1 MEVKKAVFAM
11 NPDKT
16 PRPDGMSAAFYHQ
29 HWEAIKTG
37 VFSFVRNFFEN
48 NYLDTKL
55 NQTHIC
61 LIPKIEKPTTVK
73 DYRPISLANV
83 AYKIISKILA
93 ERLKPWLNSIITENQ
108 SAFIPGRLIT
118 DNVLIAHELMHSLNT
133 KNLKNKFMAVKL
145 DIAKAFDKVEW
156 RFVDAVMEKMGFCE
170 RWRRWIMT
178 CITTV
183 TYSVLINGKQTRT
196 IKPRRGL
203 RQGDPISPYLYIICT
218 EGLSRLIKQNIQKQ
232 MIHGFKA
239 SRSGPPVSHLLFA
252 DDSLVFCIATEE
264 EARNMAQILSMYQRA
279 SGQEINYAKSAIS
292 FAKGTPKQTQDG
304 TPKQT
309 QDTIITLLGIVK
321 IGGFGKYLGLPET
334 IGRNRHDTFQYII
347 HRIKSKLDSWYSKFL
362 SPAGKEVLLKAV
374 ITALPTYT
382 MSCFLL
388 PKTIIKEIT
397 KAMRNFW
404 WSANLEKRSIPWI
417 AWGKITASKKK
428 GGLGIRDMLA
438 FNKALLAKQAWRL
451 MNHPTSLL
459 SRIYRA
465 KYFRKSTFLEAKAF
479 PSSSYAWRSIV
490 QTQPLI
496 NKGAKWVIG
505 NGLSVRVWKD
515 NWLQGDCAFPPI
527 GPRAEI
533 YPMMTVKDLFLSG
546 TRMWDIAKI
555 RRLVRAED
563 VPRILQI
570 RPSETGQQDILC
582 WRLGTSGTYTVK
594 TGYQLQRTM
603 DLEAQTT
610 QLSSHSQVSL
620 RNNLLNQL

>member
-11 NPDKT
+11 NPGKT
-16 PRPDGMSAAFYHQ
+16 PGPDGISVAFYHQ

-309 QDTIITLLGIVK
+309 QDTIIKLLGIVN
-321 IGGFGKYLGLPET
+321 IGGFGK
-334 IGRNRHDTFQYII
+334 
-347 HRIKSKLDSWYSKFL
+347 
-362 SPAGKEVLLKAV
+362 
-374 ITALPTYT
+374 
-382 MSCFLL
+382 
-388 PKTIIKEIT
+388 
-397 KAMRNFW
+397 
-404 WSANLEKRSIPWI
+404 
-417 AWGKITASKKK
+417 
-428 GGLGIRDMLA
+428 
-438 FNKALLAKQAWRL
+438 
-451 MNHPTSLL
+451 
-459 SRIYRA
+459 
-465 KYFRKSTFLEAKAF
+465 
-479 PSSSYAWRSIV
+479 
-490 QTQPLI
+490 
-496 NKGAKWVIG
+496 
-505 NGLSVRVWKD
+505 
-515 NWLQGDCAFPPI
+515 
-527 GPRAEI
+527 
-533 YPMMTVKDLFLSG
+533 
-546 TRMWDIAKI
+546 
-555 RRLVRAED
+555 
-563 VPRILQI
+563 
-570 RPSETGQQDILC
+570 
-582 WRLGTSGTYTVK
+582 
-594 TGYQLQRTM
+594 
-603 DLEAQTT
+603 
-610 QLSSHSQVSL
+610 
-620 RNNLLNQL
+620 

>member
-1 MEVKKAVFAM
+1 
-11 NPDKT
+11 
-16 PRPDGMSAAFYHQ
+16 
-29 HWEAIKTG
+29 
-37 VFSFVRNFFEN
+37 
-48 NYLDTKL
+48 
-55 NQTHIC
+55 
-61 LIPKIEKPTTVK
+61 
-73 DYRPISLANV
+73 
-83 AYKIISKILA
+83 
-93 ERLKPWLNSIITENQ
+93 
-108 SAFIPGRLIT
+108 
-118 DNVLIAHELMHSLNT
+118 
-133 KNLKNKFMAVKL
+133 
-145 DIAKAFDKVEW
+145 
-156 RFVDAVMEKMGFCE
+156 
-170 RWRRWIMT
+170 
-178 CITTV
+178 
-183 TYSVLINGKQTRT
+183 
-196 IKPRRGL
+196 
-203 RQGDPISPYLYIICT
+203 
-218 EGLSRLIKQNIQKQ
+218 
-232 MIHGFKA
+232 
-239 SRSGPPVSHLLFA
+239 
-252 DDSLVFCIATEE
+252 
-264 EARNMAQILSMYQRA
+264 
-279 SGQEINYAKSAIS
+279 
-292 FAKGTPKQTQDG
+292 
-304 TPKQT
+304 
-309 QDTIITLLGIVK
+309 
-321 IGGFGKYLGLPET
+321 
-334 IGRNRHDTFQYII
+334 
-347 HRIKSKLDSWYSKFL
+347 
-362 SPAGKEVLLKAV
+362 
-374 ITALPTYT
+374 

-417 AWGKITASKKK
+417 AWGKITASKKE

-490 QTQPLI
+490 QNQPLI
-496 NKGAKWVIG
+496 NRGAKWVIG
-505 NGLSVRVWKD
+505 NGLSVWVWKD

-546 TRMWDIAKI
+546 TRMWDIVKI

-620 RNNLLNQL
+620 RNNLLNQLWRIDIPPKIKMYW